1 MHTDR
6 QAGRQVGSQ
15 TDRQTDR
22 HILGREVKDFS
33 KGWEPKKGDYLKMGG
48 INNFCELWENRVI
61 ILSRKQYRE

>member
-6 QAGRQVGSQ
+6 QAGRQAGSQ

-48 INNFCELWENRVI
+48 INNLGE
-61 ILSRKQYRE
+61 